1 VSSQGVP
8 LSLLMKLVALIALD
22 LAFLRFQPFLPQSP
36 LLLFALVMLDLIII
50 QYFILGRRLG
60 AFHYT
65 FLIVGL
71 VASLALH
78 TCSFNSLHTL
88 ETLIGLYQE
97 ITGTPTWKRQSLGCL
112 AIADRCVTSTLV
124 LLLAWA
130 AGLWVARQ
138 VRRRQP
144 RSGRQCRCIASFF
157 QGALIGLGVF
167 TVIVIT
173 LNYLGEAPASRLSRG
188 QYAGLLGLGLMICPL
203 LGGTAVMHLRSRR
216 DPE

>member
-1 VSSQGVP
+1 VFKQGVP

-36 LLLFALVMLDLIII
+36 LLLLALVTLDLIII

-60 AFHYT
+60 TFHYT

-71 VASLALH
+71 VASWSLH
-78 TCSFNSLHTL
+78 TFSFNSLHIL
-88 ETLIGLYQE
+88 ETLIGLCQN
-97 ITGTPTWKRQSLGCL
+97 PTYKLQPLESL
-112 AIADRCVTSTLV
+112 AIADRCLTSTLV

-130 AGLWVARQ
+130 AGLWVASQ
-138 VRRRQP
+138 VRLRQP
-144 RSGRQCRCIASFF
+144 RLGRRFRRIASFF

-167 TVIVIT
+167 TVVLVT
-173 LNYLGEAPASRLSRG
+173 FNYSGQAPGLFTPG
-188 QYAGLLGLGLMICPL
+188 QFACLLGLGLAICPL
-203 LGGTAVMHLRSRR
+203 LGGTAVMLLRSRR